1 MQIWLDQF
9 EDVVR
14 SRGKVAARMPV
25 AGPLARCGGSS
36 CSVCLL
42 PRSRTLS
49 RNLAPARGCQKT
61 HAMLIVSYWG
71 SVMEQVMMD
80 VGRVTDQELI
90 ARLRH
95 LVRADRTLS
104 ARLLVHLGEVDARG
118 LYRQDAYPSMFAYC
132 VEELRMSEAEAYLRI
147 QAARLGRQFP
157 LIVQLF
163 ANGSLH
169 LTAIKLLGPH
179 LTAAN
184 HAQLLERA
192 SGKNKREIELI
203 VAAVAP
209 RPDVPSRMRKLPEP
223 SSVRVTSAP
232 APIAPSSPSGQATG
246 AAAPPSRATQ
256 ATAQAAGAAQAFT
269 AAPTSHAIQ
278 PEFALSAPRPAASS
292 TPLRPGRYK
301 LELTAGQALHDKLEQ
316 LKNLLRHQVPDGDL
330 ATIVE
335 RAVDLLV
342 DETLKRRFAQ
352 VRTPRK
358 PRSNKL
364 GVRRPKLKSR
374 YIPRAVVRE
383 VHERDGEQC
392 TFVSSDGKRC
402 GERGYLE
409 LHHRD
414 PFARGGEATAANL
427 TLLCRCHNSLLAER
441 DF

>member
-1 MQIWLDQF
+1 
-9 EDVVR
+9 
-14 SRGKVAARMPV
+14 
-25 AGPLARCGGSS
+25 
-36 CSVCLL
+36 
-42 PRSRTLS
+42 
-49 RNLAPARGCQKT
+49 
-61 HAMLIVSYWG
+61 
-71 SVMEQVMMD
+71 MEQVMMD

-132 VEELRMSEAEAYLRI
+132 VEELGMSEAEAYLRI

-157 LIVQLF
+157 LILQLF

-184 HAQLLERA
+184 HAQLLEQA

-209 RPDVPSRMRKLPEP
+209 RPDVPNRMRKLPEP
-223 SSVRVTSAP
+223 SSARVTSAN
-232 APIAPSSPSGQATG
+232 APVTSGSHVTPSSHAGQATG
-246 AAAPPSRATQ
+246 AADSPVAAPASRATQ
-256 ATAQAAGAAQAFT
+256 ATVHAAGAAQAST
-269 AAPTSHAIQ
+269 AAPTNYVTQ

-342 DETLKRRFAQ
+342 DETLKQRFAQ

-358 PRSNKL
+358 PRSNKP
-364 GVRRPKLKSR
+364 GVRRRKIKSR

-427 TLLCRCHNSLLAER
+427 T
-441 DF
+441 